1 MNIFHE
7 QSGRIALYT
16 SPGAKEGA
24 TIAMLI
30 DFLRQA
36 HCIHLVKSPNDIKH
50 DDASAY
56 KSLPIV
62 FDVTQDG
69 KKVSAQGLND
79 ITRYLLA
86 RYDDGAEF
94 AYKEGSKE
102 AQEVGNWLA
111 FLDKVTTAGDAE
123 ESSARI
129 ALRLYLHLEEHIQ
142 KAQSPYLVGRK
153 CTLADLTIF
162 PYVAAAGEVGLD
174 LERFPELT
182 SWYNRLAQLPQ
193 VIKGMTAVH
202 LKIDNERA

>member
-30 DFLRQA
+30 DFLRSVLHSTCLAHTLTICSSNRQA

-153 CTLADLTIF
+153 
-162 PYVAAAGEVGLD
+162 
-174 LERFPELT
+174 
-182 SWYNRLAQLPQ
+182 WY
-193 VIKGMTAVH
+193 AV
-202 LKIDNERA
+202 LSGSFAL